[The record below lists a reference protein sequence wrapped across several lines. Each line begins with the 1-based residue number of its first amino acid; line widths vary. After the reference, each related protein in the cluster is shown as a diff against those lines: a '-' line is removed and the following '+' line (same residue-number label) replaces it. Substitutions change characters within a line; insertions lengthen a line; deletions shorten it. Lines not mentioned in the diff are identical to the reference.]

1 MRFLFRLVIQKEF
14 ITYQQRN
21 QRAAKQFRERWNVL
35 DDIEKLKLKIQKTW
49 NDKLTVESQL
59 SSYEEN
65 LLP

>member
-35 DDIEKLKLKIQKTW
+35 DDIEKLKLKIQKT
-49 NDKLTVESQL
+49 
-59 SSYEEN
+59 
-65 LLP
+65 